1 MIACS
6 NRMYSVTGSETTRA
20 RRIFDPTRDRR
31 PYQTD
36 PPLPLFAR
44 LELAGAP
51 RGEIRVV
58 G

>member
-1 MIACS
+1 
-6 NRMYSVTGSETTRA
+6 MYSVTGSETTRA